1 MVFKPL
7 GRCAK
12 IAGRAIGET
21 RMRRKFGLAI
31 AGCLFALL
39 ASPAAAQAPLFSSD
53 DALALTIE
61 APFGRLVGG
70 AARSTDPFPGTVRHG
85 AASFAVEVAPRGFTR
100 RTGDFC
106 SFPPLRLN
114 FDRST
119 LQATLFEGQN
129 HLKLVTHCR
138 PQASFAPVG
147 VREYLAYRLYNLVT
161 PLSFRVRPAQITYHD
176 NEGRFEELT
185 RFGFLIEDIGE
196 MARRTGRVELEVA
209 PNSVDAAQLDAAS
222 AANVALFQFMIGNLD
237 WSYTSGP
244 PGDDCCHNGK
254 LITREGETASIV
266 PVPYDFDFSG
276 FVGASYATPP
286 PSAPIS
292 NVRTR
297 YYWGLCRHNDRL
309 PAAADVFRARR
320 EAMTALI
327 AAETRLNEASRTS
340 SQAYIDDF
348 FAILDDP
355 ERFDRLI
362 VRRCRGAS

>member
-1 MVFKPL
+1 MK
-7 GRCAK
+7 G
-12 IAGRAIGET
+12 
-21 RMRRKFGLAI
+21 MYGLAV

-39 ASPAAAQAPLFSSD
+39 ASPAAAQAPLFSAD
-53 DALALTIE
+53 DELALTLD
-61 APFGRLVGG
+61 APFGRLVSG
-70 AARSTDPFPGTVRHG
+70 AARSTDPFPGTVTLG
-85 AASFAVEVAPRGFTR
+85 AASFAIEVAPRGFTR

-114 FDRST
+114 FERSA
-119 LQATLFEGQN
+119 LQGTQFEGQN
-129 HLKLVTHCR
+129 RLKLVTHCR
-138 PQASFAPVG
+138 PQSSFAPVG

-176 NEGRFEELT
+176 NEGRFNELT
-185 RFGFLIEDIGE
+185 RFGFLIEDAGE
-196 MARRTGRVELEVA
+196 MARRNDRVELEVA
-209 PNSVDAAQLDAAS
+209 PGSVDSAQLDAAS
-222 AANVALFQFMIGNLD
+222 SANLALFQFMIGNLD

-254 LITREGETASIV
+254 LLAREGETSGIV

-286 PSAPIS
+286 PSAPVS

-297 YYWGLCRHNDRL
+297 YYWGLCRHNDQL
-309 PAAADVFRARR
+309 PAAADLFRARR
-320 EAMTALI
+320 AAMAALI
-327 AAETRLNEASRTS
+327 ASETRLNEASRVS
-340 SQAYIDDF
+340 SQNYIADF

-362 VRRCRGAS
+362 VRRCRGVS